1 MVGIRVEESTDEPR
15 SVVETE
21 LDDFGPTGEGGV
33 IPRTPG
39 ALPPAFAPTAEGG
52 VFPRTPGA
60 LLPAFAPTAEGGV
73 FPRTPGA
80 LLPAF
85 AGFVDFA
92 AAGTET
98 SGDVRCAD
106 CGYGAVVHGALPRCP
121 MCGGSVWENRGRRH

>member
-33 IPRTPG
+33 IPRTPA

-52 VFPRTPGA
+52 VFPRTPG
-60 LLPAFAPTAEGGV
+60 V
-73 FPRTPGA
+73 

-121 MCGGSVWENRGRRH
+121 MCGGSVWENRGLRH

>member
-33 IPRTPG
+33 IPPTPAALPSAFAPTGEAGVFPRTPA
-39 ALPPAFAPTAEGG
+39 ALPPAFAG
-52 VFPRTPGA
+52 
-60 LLPAFAPTAEGGV
+60 FA
-73 FPRTPGA
+73 
-80 LLPAF
+80 
-85 AGFVDFA
+85 DFA

-106 CGYGAVVHGALPRCP
+106 CGYGAVVHGALPLCP
-121 MCGGSVWENRGRRH
+121 MCGGSVWENRGLRR